1 MLRKSI
7 EKLTRVLATTV
18 LAPLVLVLIATAVAS
33 GAQAQEPGGNSAKP
47 QVTLTEPATR
57 EAVLEII
64 SELDDK
70 QVRSLLVERM
80 SKEVEERA
88 ANRTDQETRGVGEMV
103 RHYVHALGLYISD
116 AVTKLPRIPGAVGK
130 AWSNFIDE
138 RGDRSVIGF
147 FLSLMACLLLG
158 GAAAFGGQRVA
169 ARLGDGV
176 KKAIE
181 LENFFAE
188 VKFTF
193 LTLLSRLLP
202 VATFVVGAEGAN
214 LLFNGAF
221 PVDYELAGKI
231 ISAVGWTM
239 LMIAGARFALSPT
252 LPEWRD
258 CPVASDAT
266 EFLVWRIGL
275 AAGLFNI
282 GIGFAL
288 WLERFGSP
296 FSETRFAFWIGVAL
310 HLLLIATIWQA
321 RHGLRAIV
329 AGSAET
335 AESGRAPW
343 SAWWP
348 WLMIVLI
355 AGNWVVLGALV
366 ATDSAPEN
374 LLTVV
379 AVTLAVLLG
388 LPVIDHAIRAGVRG
402 ALPLS
407 PNASPALTAAEQ
419 ATQAGLIRIT
429 RVVAAVALS
438 IGLMWLWGL
447 DLVAVAQNSMG
458 ARVSDSLID
467 ILLIAGL
474 AYGLWEFVWIETER
488 RIAAERVA
496 LGLDHGGAAEQ
507 ASEGEGGGAGA
518 RLGTILPLVRI
529 GLEITIVVLAAFAIL
544 GELGINILPILAG
557 AGVVGL
563 AIGFGAQ
570 TLVKDIISGVFFLV
584 DDAFRKGEYIDI
596 GTVKGSVEKISL
608 RSMQLRHHNGPLH
621 TIPFGDIRHVTNFSR
636 DWVIMKLTL
645 RLTYDTDPER
655 VRKLIKKLGQEM
667 MEDPVLGPMFLQPL
681 KSQGVIE
688 MEDSAQIM
696 RVKFMTRPG
705 DQWGLRRVVF
715 ARLHDLFEEH
725 GIRFAS
731 REVVVRVENPSGE
744 VTSDD
749 RAAFGAAA
757 ARALQMADGTA
768 GSGTKN

>member
-1 MLRKSI
+1 MLGMSTGNILKA
-7 EKLTRVLATTV
+7 LVGRVLFP
-18 LAPLVLVLIATAVAS
+18 LALMVMAAAFAG
-33 GAQAQEPGGNSAKP
+33 GAQAQAPGGKSAKP
-47 QVTLTEPATR
+47 QTTLAEPATR
-57 EAVLEII
+57 EAVRELI
-64 SELDDK
+64 SELDD
-70 QVRSLLVERM
+70 QQIRTLLVERL
-80 SKEVEERA
+80 SKEVDQRA
-88 ANRTDQETRGVGEMV
+88 ASLAEQETRGIDEMV
-103 RHYVHALGLYISD
+103 RQSIRALGLYVSD
-116 AVTKLPRIPGAVGK
+116 AVAKLPRIPDGVAK
-130 AWSNFIDE
+130 AWSNFTDQ
-138 RGDRSVIGF
+138 RGDRSVAWF
-147 FLSLMACLLLG
+147 FLSLIACLLLG
-158 GAAAFGGQRVA
+158 GAAALAGQRA
-169 ARLGDGV
+169 TARLQAGV
-176 KKAIE
+176 KNAIQ
-181 LENFFAE
+181 LENFTSELKVA
-188 VKFTF
+188 F
-193 LTLLSRLLP
+193 LTLLIRLLP
-202 VATFVVGAEGAN
+202 VAAFVVGAEGAN
-214 LLFNGAF
+214 LVFNATF
-221 PVDYELAGKI
+221 PVDYGVVGQV
-231 ISAVGWTM
+231 ISAIAWTG
-239 LMIAGARFALSPT
+239 LTIAGARFALSPT
-252 LPEWRD
+252 LPEWRA
-258 CPVASDAT
+258 CPVASEAT

-282 GIGFAL
+282 GTGFAV
-288 WLERFGSP
+288 WLDRFGSP

-321 RHGLRAIV
+321 RRGLRAIV
-329 AGSAET
+329 AGSAES

-348 WLMIVLI
+348 SLMIVLI
-355 AGNWVVLGALV
+355 AGNWLVLSALV
-366 ATDSAPEN
+366 ATDSAPKN

-379 AVTLAVLLG
+379 AVTLAALVG

-402 ALPLS
+402 ALPLT
-407 PNASPALTAAEQ
+407 PDASPGLAAAEQ
-419 ATQAGLIRIT
+419 ATRSGLVRIT
-429 RVVAAVALS
+429 RVVVAVALT
-438 IGLMWLWGL
+438 IGLLWLWGL
-447 DLVAVAQNSMG
+447 DLVTVAQNSMG
-458 ARVSDSLID
+458 ARVADSIVD
-467 ILLIAGL
+467 ILLITGL

-496 LGLDHGGAAEQ
+496 LGLDQEGGAEQ

-529 GLEITIVVLAAFAIL
+529 GLEITIVALAAFAIL

-596 GTVKGSVEKISL
+596 GSVKGTVEKISL

-636 DWVIMKLTL
+636 DWVIMKLKL
-645 RLTYDTDPER
+645 RLTYDTDPEM

-667 MEDPVLGPMFLQPL
+667 MEDPALGPLFLQPL

-744 VTSDD
+744 MTTDD
-749 RAAFGAAA
+749 RAALGAAA
-757 ARALQMADGTA
+757 ERALQMADGA
-768 GSGTKN
+768 VSGGTKN

>member
-1 MLRKSI
+1 MSGKSI
-7 EKLTRVLATTV
+7 GKLVRALVGSV
-18 LAPLVLVLIATAVAS
+18 VAPLALTVIVAAFAVGAH
-33 GAQAQEPGGNSAKP
+33 AQAPSDKSAKP
-47 QVTLTEPATR
+47 QTILAEPATR
-57 EAVLEII
+57 EAVRELI
-64 SELDDK
+64 SELDDQ

-80 SKEVEERA
+80 SKEVDRRA
-88 ANRTDQETRGVGEMV
+88 ADRDDQEIRGVGEIV
-103 RHYVHALGLYISD
+103 RHSVHALGLYIRD
-116 AVTKLPRIPGAVGK
+116 AGGKLPRIPDGIAK
-130 AWSNFIDE
+130 AWSNFFDE
-138 RGDRSVIGF
+138 RGDRGVIWF
-147 FLSLMACLLLG
+147 LLSLTACLLVG
-158 GAAAFGGQRVA
+158 AAAAFGGQRGA
-169 ARLGDGV
+169 ELIDNGV

-181 LENFFAE
+181 LENFAAE
-188 VKFTF
+188 VKIAF
-193 LTLLSRLLP
+193 LTLLAHLLP
-202 VATFVVGAEGAN
+202 VATFLMGAEGAN
-214 LLFNGAF
+214 LLFNGNF
-221 PVDYELAGKI
+221 PVDYEVAGQI
-231 ISAVGWTM
+231 ISATAWTG
-239 LMIAGARFALSPT
+239 LTIAGARFALSPT
-252 LPEWRD
+252 LPEWRR
-258 CPVASDAT
+258 CPVARGITD
-266 EFLVWRIGL
+266 FLVWRIGL

-282 GIGFAL
+282 GVGFAV
-288 WLERFGSP
+288 WLDRFGSP

-329 AGSAET
+329 AGSAEI
-335 AESGRAPW
+335 AKSGQAPW

-355 AGNWVVLGALV
+355 AGNWLLLSTLV

-379 AVTLAVLLG
+379 AVTLAVLIG

-402 ALPLS
+402 ALPVA
-407 PNASPALTAAEQ
+407 PDASPALAAAEQ
-419 ATQAGLIRIT
+419 ATQAGLTRIS

-438 IGLMWLWGL
+438 LGLLWLWGL
-447 DLVAVAQNSMG
+447 DLVSAAQHSMG
-458 ARVSDSLID
+458 ARVADSLVD

-496 LGLDHGGAAEQ
+496 LGLDHEGVAEQ
-507 ASEGEGGGAGA
+507 ATEGEGGGAGA
-518 RLGTILPLVRI
+518 RLGTILPLVRT

-596 GTVKGSVEKISL
+596 GDVKGTVEKISL

-636 DWVIMKLTL
+636 DWVIMKLKL

-655 VRKLIKKLGQEM
+655 VRKLIKKLGQEI

-731 REVVVRVENPSGE
+731 REVVVRVENPSNE
-744 VTSDD
+744 MTSDD
-749 RAAFGAAA
+749 RAAYGAAA
-757 ARALQMADGTA
+757 TRALQMADEAA
-768 GSGTKN
+768 GGGRKN